1 MKQSRTRLFTSLVK
15 GIFRGR
21 RKEQLAMETY
31 LKCIPTIE
39 KLIERHQMGINLK
52 ERFVVLDV
60 GIHVA
65 FLPSGTSAYAYRQ
78 ADKRY
83 AAFFDKV
90 VAYMNFQ
97 LGRLGKKDFI
107 DPTKETI
114 SFVVTRK
121 ETVMWENGEPVP
133 PHLQVREK
141 TVLVGAY
148 RDGVVDYKEVVSSEL

>member
-31 LKCIPTIE
+31 LKCIPTIQ
-39 KLIERHQMGINLK
+39 KLVDTHKLGINLK
-52 ERFVVLDV
+52 ERLVVLDISV
-60 GIHVA
+60 HLA

-90 VAYMNFQ
+90 VAYMNFK
-97 LGRLGKKDFI
+97 LGELGKKDFI
-107 DPTKETI
+107 DPTKETV

-121 ETVMWENGEPVP
+121 ETVMWENNEPVP
-133 PHLQVREK
+133 SHLQVREK

-148 RDGVVDYKEVVSSEL
+148 RDGVVDYKTVDS

>member
-1 MKQSRTRLFTSLVK
+1 MKQSRTGLFTSLVK

-21 RKEQLAMETY
+21 RKKQVAMETY
-31 LKCIPTIE
+31 LKCIPTIQ
-39 KLIERHQMGINLK
+39 KLVDTHKLGINLK
-52 ERFVVLDV
+52 ERLVVLDIGV
-60 GIHVA
+60 HLA
-65 FLPSGTSAYAYRQ
+65 FLPTGTSAYAYRQ

-90 VAYMNFQ
+90 VAYMNFK
-97 LGRLGKKDFI
+97 LGKLGKEDFI
-107 DPTKETI
+107 NPTKETV

-133 PHLQVREK
+133 THLQVREK

-148 RDGVVDYKEVVSSEL
+148 RDGVVDYKTVDS

>member
-65 FLPSGTSAYAYRQ
+65 FLPVGTSAYAYRQ
-78 ADKRY
+78 ADKQY

-107 DPTKETI
+107 DPTKETV

-121 ETVMWENGEPVP
+121 ETVMWEDGEPVP

-141 TVLVGAY
+141 TVFVGAY